1 MALQI
6 IAEEAEEAEQEEEE
20 EEEEEDDHDWWEM
33 QNPYEPVLKV

>member
-1 MALQI
+1 LALQI
-6 IAEEAEEAEQEEEE
+6 IAEEAEEAEQEEE